1 MANLILALRLSFSA
15 LANPFGGGGA
25 IAVSGSPIGVLMGI
39 TYA

>member
-1 MANLILALRLSFSA
+1 MANLILALRLSFST
-15 LANPFGGGGA
+15 LANPFGGGA